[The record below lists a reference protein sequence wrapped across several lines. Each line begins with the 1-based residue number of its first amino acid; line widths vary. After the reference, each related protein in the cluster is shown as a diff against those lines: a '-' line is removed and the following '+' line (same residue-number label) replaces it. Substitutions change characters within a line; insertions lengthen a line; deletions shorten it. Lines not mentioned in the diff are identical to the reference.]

1 MYRFAKIVYLD
12 IETSTV
18 HIHWLEH
25 GSQTFLEELAHP
37 QELFYN
43 DTCTSIPFELIVGKV
58 NVHEVIRGQP
68 KPTLQPEEYFV
79 K

>member
-1 MYRFAKIVYLD
+1 MYCD
-12 IETSTV
+12 SETGMV

-25 GSQTFLEELAHP
+25 GSQTVLEELAHP

-43 DTCTSIPFELIVGKV
+43 DTCTNIPFELIVGKV
-58 NVHEVIRGQP
+58 HVHEVARGQP
-68 KPTLQPEEYFV
+68 KPRLKPEDYFV